1 MDEIHEIN
9 KVHEILNRWLSH
21 GGAIDFM
28 GFHDKRR
35 LKAVK
40 SLIKIYN
47 LPCEAKMNKNKSCI
61 TIKPI

>member
-1 MDEIHEIN
+1 MDEINEIN
-9 KVHEILNRWLSH
+9 RVHEMLNTWLKE

-40 SLIKIYN
+40 SLIKIFN
-47 LPCEAKMNKNKSCI
+47 LPCEATMSKNKTCI